1 MLKSIIVILIAV
13 AMVFFV
19 MVPLA
24 YMAMGR
30 IANPFSFDLGG
41 IASKNISNVRNGGA
55 SVSNLETTC
64 ATPAK
69 SLLPHTRDAILSRD
83 GEESTIKSKVYDLE
97 INLDVPVV
105 DWQYTEGKLDNEL
118 ASFVYKDVIVNIL
131 ARKSNALCSVL
142 AKNKF
147 NTFHTEGKG
156 VEYFSSRAY
165 LNLGKPIGLARAV
178 FRTHGEREV
187 DGNQF
192 YWYIV
197 DETFSLGTNSAN
209 IKNSAQTELVT
220 IWYTTH
226 IGRNEYWFAFR
237 TLKEDEDN
245 LNKTAIEFIEQTA
258 FLKF

>member
-55 SVSNLETTC
+55 SISNLETTC
-64 ATPAK
+64 ATPTK
-69 SLLPHTRDAILSRD
+69 SLLPHTRDATLSRD
-83 GEESTIKSKVYDLE
+83 GEESTIKSKTYDLE

-118 ASFVYKDVIVNIL
+118 ASFVYKDVIVNVL
-131 ARKSNALCSVL
+131 ARKSTTLCSVI

-147 NTFHTEGKG
+147 NTFHTDGKG

-165 LNLGKPIGLARAV
+165 LNVGKPIGLAGAV
-178 FRTHGEREV
+178 LRTHGEREV
-187 DGNQF
+187 EGNQF
-192 YWYIV
+192 YWYII
-197 DETFSLGTNSAN
+197 DETFSLSAN
-209 IKNSAQTELVT
+209 GANTTNPSQTELVT

-237 TLKEDEDN
+237 TLKENEDH